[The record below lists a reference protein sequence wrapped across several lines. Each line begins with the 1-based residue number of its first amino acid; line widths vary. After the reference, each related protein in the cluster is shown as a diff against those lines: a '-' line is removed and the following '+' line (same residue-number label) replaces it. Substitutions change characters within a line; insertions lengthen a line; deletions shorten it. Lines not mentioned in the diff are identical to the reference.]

1 MGFIFALTPVCPWR
15 SIFLCWKTWHLV
27 GVCVLTVFIFLQQLV
42 SQQKDS
48 DVEEKQKLTQE
59 KEAQQRRITQ
69 LAEES
74 AKLKTELAR

>member
-1 MGFIFALTPVCPWR
+1 M
-15 SIFLCWKTWHLV
+15 
-27 GVCVLTVFIFLQQLV
+27 CVLTVFIFLQQLV